1 MLVDTME
8 KVARREFREV
18 PCDRLVLAKVSAQL
32 AHPASPYSHGA
43 SRFSLRN

>member
-32 AHPASPYSHGA
+32 ARPTSPYPHGA